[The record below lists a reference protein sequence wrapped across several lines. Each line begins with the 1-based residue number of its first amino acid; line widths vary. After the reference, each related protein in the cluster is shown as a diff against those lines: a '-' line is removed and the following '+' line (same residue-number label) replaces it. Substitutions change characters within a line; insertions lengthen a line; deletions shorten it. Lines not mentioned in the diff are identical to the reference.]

1 MNTKVHGFSPKQEI
15 FIAEY
20 LQTGNITQSAKKANV
35 SKRAVYKWLHNGLEN
50 EIAERQKK
58 IADNAMKQMQTAT
71 VEATEYLLSVVRNA
85 QSPPNDR
92 LRAAD
97 LLTRNGLKAW
107 ESDRLT
113 MLADLENKLE
123 ELTNED

>member
-1 MNTKVHGFSPKQEI
+1 MTTKVHAFTPKQES

-20 LQTGNITQSAKKANV
+20 LQTGNVTQAAKKAGV
-35 SKRAVYKWLHNGLEN
+35 SKKAVYRWLKNGLEE

-58 IADNAMKQMQTAT
+58 IADKAIKQMQTAT
-71 VEATEYLLSVVRNA
+71 VEATNYLLEVVRDKQA
-85 QSPPNDR
+85 PPNEK
-92 LRAAD
+92 LKAAD
-97 LLTRNGLKAW
+97 LLTRNGLKAF

-123 ELTNED
+123 ELGE

>member
-1 MNTKVHGFSPKQEI
+1 MTTKVNAFSPKQES

-20 LQTGNITQSAKKANV
+20 LQTGNVTQAAKKAGV
-35 SKRAVYKWLHNGLEN
+35 SKKAVYRWLKNGLEE

-71 VEATEYLLSVVRNA
+71 VEATNYLLEVVRDKQA
-85 QSPPNDR
+85 PPNEK
-92 LRAAD
+92 LKAAD
-97 LLTRNGLKAW
+97 LLTRNGLKAF

-123 ELTNED
+123 ELGE

>member
-1 MNTKVHGFSPKQEI
+1 MTTKIHAFTPKQES

-20 LQTGNITQSAKKANV
+20 LQSGNITQSAKKAGV
-35 SKRAVYKWLHNGLEN
+35 SKKAVYKWLNNGLEA
-50 EIAERQKK
+50 EIADRQKK

-71 VEATEYLLSVVRNA
+71 VEATDYLLSVLRNA
-85 QSPPNDR
+85 QSPPNEK
-92 LRAAD
+92 LKAAD
-97 LLTRNGLKAW
+97 LLTRNGLKAF

-123 ELTNED
+123 ELSE